1 MHLKKKGFTLIEVMI
16 VVVIV
21 GILAAI
27 GFPSYKE
34 SVKKSRRADA
44 QGALQGLA
52 QAMER
57 EYTNEGT
64 YAKADGDDTNEVAG
78 SAAVPVIFATQSP
91 LDGGTKYYDLLIDTA
106 NGTSYVIQAVPIL
119 GSAQF
124 GDGILQLSSTGLRVW
139 DRDGDGNLTEA
150 SDACW
155 SRSC

>member
-1 MHLKKKGFTLIEVMI
+1 MYLKKNGFTLIEVMI

-21 GILAAI
+21 GVLAAI
-27 GFPSYKE
+27 AFPSYKE
-34 SVKKSRRADA
+34 SVKKSRRSDA

-64 YAKADGDDTNEVAG
+64 YAKADGDDGNEVTG
-78 SAAVPVIFATQSP
+78 SGAVPTIFATQAP
-91 LDGGTKYYDLLIDTA
+91 LDGPNKYYDLRIDSA
-106 NGTSYVIQAVPIL
+106 DGTSYVIQAIPIL
-119 GSAQF
+119 GSAQY
-124 GDGILQLSSTGLRVW
+124 GDGVLQLSSTGLRVW
-139 DRDGDGNLTEA
+139 DRDGDGDLSES